1 MTLVIENASEKLAKA
16 IKNVAKLDNT
26 KVRVLKDSAK
36 KGGGLREAIK
46 QVKRGE
52 VIHCKDFEDYKR
64 KIDEDDRKDSKKEKK
79 GGALREAIEQVRR
92 GEVVSYDS
100 FEDFKRDM
108 LK

>member
-52 VIHCKDFEDYKR
+52 VISYDSFEDFK
-64 KIDEDDRKDSKKEKK
+64 KDVLSSKKDSKKEKK
-79 GGALREAIEQVRR
+79 GLLKKAIENI
-92 GEVVSYDS
+92 EN
-100 FEDFKRDM
+100 EEIITFKNFDDYKRNIDNV
-108 LK
+108 